1 MPAAYDYHVLILA
14 PGLGAAWFM
23 QAAQEYWLRFQPL
36 ATADPQFLK
45 YLPPTASVAVTL
57 LVPPETADKVREEIS
72 ACHSNVDLDVII
84 ADDLPTVEATLN
96 ARAAAGRPFGEQRGG
111 HHEPA

>member
-14 PGLGAAWFM
+14 PDLGAAWFM

-36 ATADPQFLK
+36 VTDDPQFLK
-45 YLPPTASVAVTL
+45 YLPSHASVAVTL
-57 LVPPETADKVREEIS
+57 LARPETADEARQAIA
-72 ACHSNVDLDVII
+72 ACRGDIMLDMVI

-96 ARAAAGRPFGEQRGG
+96 ARAAAGQPFGKRGG
-111 HHEPA
+111 GSHEPA